1 MNEFNLNGGSVELL
15 DQLKTKRPKKA
26 LSAYMIF
33 VRENRWIISEASP
46 ELTAL
51 EVMKEVGQR
60 WQNLTEQEKQ
70 LYEDKANRDKK
81 RFKKDLAKF
90 EKEIED
96 MSVSSPTKFK
106 VNEENKIE
114 MAEVPKPPVIKLK
127 SKLSKVSQKPK
138 LKEEAEVS
146 EKSKKSSKP
155 TVPSKS
161 HKAKGSGRK

>member
-1 MNEFNLNGGSVELL
+1 MNEFNHNGGSVELL

-33 VRENRWIISEASP
+33 VRENRWIISEAIP

-70 LYEDKANRDKK
+70 LYEDKANKDKK

-96 MSVSSPTKFK
+96 MSVGSPTKFK
-106 VNEENKIE
+106 INEENK
-114 MAEVPKPPVIKLK
+114 MEVNEIPKPPVIKLK
-127 SKLSKVSQKPK
+127 PKLSKISIKSK
-138 LKEEAEVS
+138 SKEEFEES
-146 EKSKKSSKP
+146 ESSNKSSQLIIPK
-155 TVPSKS
+155 TSK
-161 HKAKGSGRK
+161 KAKGFGRK